1 MHSVTRATTNFD
13 IIWHFH
19 IMSKVLPVVAGPR
32 QCNVDSVWASNG
44 QNDPHFLSVC
54 LQDSLVKKKQS
65 HMARVPIWK
74 LGVNT
79 RRWWKIVSFL
89 SRMDTLMQK
98 YNTKNIL
105 CCCLDYLI
113 RLFEHYA
120 VCSAL
125 LQFSTWLQMWMTQGE
140 EQKWFHYKL
149 DLMLLTE
156 IHCF

>member
-19 IMSKVLPVVAGPR
+19 ILSKFLPVVAGPR

-54 LQDSLVKKKQS
+54 LQDSLVLKKQS
-65 HMARVPIWK
+65 HMARVSIWK

-79 RRWWKIVSFL
+79 RRWWRIVSFL
-89 SRMDTLMQK
+89 SQMDTLMQK
-98 YNTKNIL
+98 YNIKNIL

-113 RLFEHYA
+113 RLFVHYA
-120 VCSAL
+120 VCFACVITKTL
-125 LQFSTWLQMWMTQGE
+125 
-140 EQKWFHYKL
+140 
-149 DLMLLTE
+149 LML
-156 IHCF
+156 